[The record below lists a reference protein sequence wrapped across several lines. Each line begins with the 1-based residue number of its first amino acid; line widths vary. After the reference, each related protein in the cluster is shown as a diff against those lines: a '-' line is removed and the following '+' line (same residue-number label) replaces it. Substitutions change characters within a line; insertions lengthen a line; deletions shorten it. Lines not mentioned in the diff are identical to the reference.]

1 MSPFQEVGQVKA
13 ALYLR
18 VSTTMQIDKDSLP
31 MQRTDLINYC
41 KYALNIEDY
50 EIFEDAGYSGKD
62 TDRPAYQRM
71 MDRIRQGEFS
81 HLLVWKIDRISR
93 NLLDFAGMY
102 QELKKF
108 NIIFVSKNEQFDTST
123 AMGEAM
129 LNITLVFAEL
139 ERKLTAERVLS
150 TMVSRAS
157 KGLFNGGV
165 VPMGY
170 KISNKGS
177 FPSIEPSEA
186 HTIQLIYDLY
196 EKHQST
202 NTVMHELTRLGVK
215 TRQGNDF
222 SDRTLIKI
230 IRNPFYKGT
239 FRYNYRDGDN
249 TYRKNEDEW
258 ILVEDNHEAIISV
271 DQWERCN
278 QIMNHNSRDTS
289 RFRRGEIHLFS
300 GLLRCSSCGRIM
312 SAHLGPKRKDGTS
325 PTKYRCHSRSLGVE
339 CHASPYVFVE
349 RRIAPVI
356 FQSIADIAQGKKV
369 ITRQADDVLTY
380 TIDGKNATV
389 THGFIDGERE
399 KYRKALA
406 RLNDLYLFSGM
417 SEKDYLLK
425 KASIEKKLQELK
437 DMQIDKPKRIDD
449 DFLKLASYYMINKEF
464 MTKKKINYKKIV
476 DNVDKKVMREFLNT
490 IIHEIKI
497 SDGQVESITYA
508 NGSVLMLR

>member
-1 MSPFQEVGQVKA
+1 MKSA
-13 ALYLR
+13 IYIR
-18 VSTTMQIDKDSLP
+18 VSTTFQIDKDSLP
-31 MQRTDLINYC
+31 MQRDDLINYS
-41 KYALNIEDY
+41 KYVLNINEY

-62 TDRPAYQRM
+62 TDRPSYQQM
-71 MDRIRQGEFS
+71 MERIRQGEFS

-102 QELKKF
+102 QELKKDS
-108 NIIFVSKNEQFDTST
+108 IIFVSKNEQFDTST

-150 TMVSRAS
+150 TMISRAS

-170 KISNKGS
+170 KVSNKGS
-177 FPSIEPSEA
+177 FPSIEPTEA

-202 NTVMHELTRLGVK
+202 NTVMHELTRLGVI
-215 TRQGNDF
+215 TRQGNSF

-249 TYRKNEDEW
+249 TYMKNEDEW
-258 ILVEDNHEAIISV
+258 ILVDDNHDAIISV
-271 DQWERCN
+271 DQWDKCN
-278 QIMNHNSRDTS
+278 EIMDSNGKDTS

-312 SAHLGPKRKDGTS
+312 SAHLGPTRKDGTA

-339 CHASPYVFVE
+339 CHASPYVFIE
-349 RRIAPVI
+349 RRIAPVV
-356 FQSIADIAQGKKV
+356 FQSVADIAQGKKL
-369 ITRQADDVLTY
+369 ITRNQKDTLTY
-380 TIDGKNATV
+380 TINGEKKTV
-389 THGFIDGERE
+389 THGFIDGEVE

-437 DMQIDKPKRIDD
+437 SIQQNKPKRIDD
-449 DFLKLASYYMINKEF
+449 DFMKLASYYMINKEF
-464 MTKKKINYKKIV
+464 MTKKKINYKKVV
-476 DNVDKKVMREFLNT
+476 DNADKKMMRDFLQT

-497 SDGQVESITYA
+497 TDGQVESITYA